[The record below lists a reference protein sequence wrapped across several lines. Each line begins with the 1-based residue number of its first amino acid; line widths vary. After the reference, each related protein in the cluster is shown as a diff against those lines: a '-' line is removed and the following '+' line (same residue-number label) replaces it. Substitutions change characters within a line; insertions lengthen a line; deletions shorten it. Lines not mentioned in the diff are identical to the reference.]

1 MLVQVILIRIENY
14 SFVKNYGS
22 SISWFLR
29 VAGNVLRLGEGCLT
43 DAQFS
48 HGISMAAFAKPLLP
62 AGRFISRI

>member
-29 VAGNVLRLGEGCLT
+29 VAGNVPQLYAVVRWIRALGKLRIG
-43 DAQFS
+43 AV
-48 HGISMAAFAKPLLP
+48 I
-62 AGRFISRI
+62 